1 MAKMFYHR
9 YTVKRAGN
17 MKFPFPIDM
26 LRYDG
31 SFPAS
36 ELDSGKIHRT
46 MDFTRENDTLDIEIE
61 LAANTHSTWTPQDA
75 RWLSFGWEVVPNSH
89 TKRS

>member
-1 MAKMFYHR
+1 M
-9 YTVKRAGN
+9 N
-17 MKFPFPIDM
+17 FPFPLDM

-46 MDFTRENDTLDIEIE
+46 MEFGRTEEKPNLEIE
-61 LAANTHSTWTPQDA
+61 LSAISHSTWTPQDA